1 MIYFIFA
8 YFCLSTLGI
17 SIMALTRKN
26 PVHAVLWL
34 LLLFL
39 HVAVIYLFLNAE
51 FLAMVQVIVY
61 AGAILVMFLFTLF
74 LLGARE
80 LPKKKRYTSM
90 LEGRL
95 LIGLSITATLL
106 AVFSSIKANYTG
118 KYTIKYIQEV
128 GNTKAVG
135 VMLFNE
141 YSLAVLI
148 LGVILLIPMIAVSV
162 LAWRRRDDT
171 S

>member
-1 MIYFIFA
+1 MIYLIFA
-8 YFCLSTLGI
+8 YFCLSTAGI

-26 PVHAVLWL
+26 PVHSVLWL

-39 HVAVIYLFLNAE
+39 HIAVIYLFLNAE

-74 LLGARE
+74 LLGAKE
-80 LPKKKRYTSM
+80 LSMGKRYTS
-90 LEGRL
+90 LFEGRL
-95 LIGLSITATLL
+95 LIGLAITSVMI
-106 AVFSSIKANYTG
+106 AVFSSAQARYRG
-118 KYTIKYIQEV
+118 KYTISYIEQT
-128 GNTKAVG
+128 GNVKAVG
-135 VMLFNE
+135 TMLFNE
-141 YSLAVLI
+141 YALAVLL
-148 LGVILLIPMIAVSV
+148 LGVILLIPMIAVAV